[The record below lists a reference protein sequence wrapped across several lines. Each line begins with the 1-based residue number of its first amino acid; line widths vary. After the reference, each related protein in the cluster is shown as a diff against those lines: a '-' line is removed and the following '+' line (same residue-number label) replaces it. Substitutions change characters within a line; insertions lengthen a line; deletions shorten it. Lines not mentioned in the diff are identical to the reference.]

1 MIHYTKEYIG
11 QLLERYMEGTST
23 LEEEDIIADYLKGN
37 DVPEEWLPYQQMFQ
51 EIDNMRPKQRSKRW
65 IGWSIAAAIAIA
77 LVAYVSVL
85 SQQTAQQPAAPL
97 IAKSDS
103 TSMKQEIV
111 IEKAKPDTVQEQPW
125 QVQPA
130 KPQKRSRRKPQPTI
144 NDELKASILM
154 AETKR
159 KQREA
164 ELQLMETEMRLQQE
178 EVQAIMLQMKALGYV
193 AVRHE
198 DGTIYYINENEKD
211 IVYEE

>member
-37 DVPEEWLPYQQMFQ
+37 DVPEEWLSYQQMFQ
-51 EIDNMRPKQRSKRW
+51 EIDDMRPKQHSKRR

-77 LVAYVSVL
+77 LVAYVSIL
-85 SQQTAQQPAAPL
+85 LQQTAQQPAAPL
-97 IAKSDS
+97 IAKTDS
-103 TSMKQEIV
+103 TSMKQETV

-130 KPQKRSRRKPQPTI
+130 KPLKRSRRKPQPTI
-144 NDELKASILM
+144 NDDLKASILM
-154 AETKR
+154 AEAER

-164 ELQLMETEMRLQQE
+164 EQQLMEMEMQLQQE
-178 EVQAIMLQMKALGYV
+178 EMLAIKLQMEALGYV

>member
-1 MIHYTKEYIG
+1 MIRYTKEYIG
-11 QLLERYMEGTST
+11 QLLERYMDGTST

-37 DVPEEWLPYQQMFQ
+37 DVPEEWLSYQQMFQ
-51 EIDNMRPKQRSKRW
+51 EIDDMRPKQHNKRW

-103 TSMKQEIV
+103 TIMKQEIV

>member
-11 QLLERYMEGTST
+11 QLLERYMDGTST

-85 SQQTAQQPAAPL
+85 SQQTAQQPAAHL

-111 IEKAKPDTVQEQPW
+111 IEKAKPDTVQEQSW

>member
-1 MIHYTKEYIG
+1 MIRYTKEYIG

-51 EIDNMRPKQRSKRW
+51 EIDDMRPKQHSKRW
-65 IGWSIAAAIAIA
+65 IGWCIAAAIAIT

-85 SQQTAQQPAAPL
+85 SQQTAQQTVSPL

-103 TSMKQEIV
+103 TSMKQETV
-111 IEKAKPDTVQEQPW
+111 VEKAKPDTVQEQNW
-125 QVQPA
+125 QIQPA
-130 KPQKRSRRKPQPTI
+130 KPLKRSRRKPQPTI
-144 NDELKASILM
+144 NDDLKASVLM
-154 AETKR
+154 AEAKR
-159 KQREA
+159 ERREA
-164 ELQLMETEMRLQQE
+164 EQQLMEMEMRLQQE
-178 EVQAIMLQMKALGYV
+178 EMQAFQLQMEALGYV

-211 IVYEE
+211 IAYEE

>member
-85 SQQTAQQPAAPL
+85 SQQTAQQPAAHL

>member
-11 QLLERYMEGTST
+11 QLLERYMDGTST

-85 SQQTAQQPAAPL
+85 SQQTAQQPAAHL

-211 IVYEE
+211 IAYEE

>member
-11 QLLERYMEGTST
+11 QLLERYMDGTST

-85 SQQTAQQPAAPL
+85 SQQTAQQPAAHL

>member
-11 QLLERYMEGTST
+11 QLLERYMDGTST

-51 EIDNMRPKQRSKRW
+51 EIDDMRPKQHNKRW

-103 TSMKQEIV
+103 TIMKQETIV
-111 IEKAKPDTVQEQPW
+111 EKAKPDTVQEQPW

-178 EVQAIMLQMKALGYV
+178 EVQAIMLQMEALGYV

>member
-1 MIHYTKEYIG
+1 
-11 QLLERYMEGTST
+11 
-23 LEEEDIIADYLKGN
+23 
-37 DVPEEWLPYQQMFQ
+37 
-51 EIDNMRPKQRSKRW
+51 
-65 IGWSIAAAIAIA
+65 
-77 LVAYVSVL
+77 
-85 SQQTAQQPAAPL
+85 
-97 IAKSDS
+97 
-103 TSMKQEIV
+103 MKQEIV

>member
-1 MIHYTKEYIG
+1 MIQYTKEVIEK
-11 QLLERYMEGTST
+11 LLQKYMDGTST
-23 LEEEDIIADYLKGN
+23 LDEEAILAQYFKGDN
-37 DVPEEWLPYQQMFQ
+37 IPQEWLCYQQMFQ
-51 EIDNMRPKQRSKRW
+51 EIDDMRPKQHSKRR

-77 LVAYVSVL
+77 LVAYVSIL
-85 SQQTAQQPAAPL
+85 LQQTAQQPAAPL
-97 IAKSDS
+97 IAKTDS
-103 TSMKQEIV
+103 TSMKQETV

-130 KPQKRSRRKPQPTI
+130 KPLKRSRRKPQPTI
-144 NDELKASILM
+144 NDDLKASILM
-154 AETKR
+154 AEAER

-164 ELQLMETEMRLQQE
+164 EQQLMEMEMQLQQE
-178 EVQAIMLQMKALGYV
+178 EMLAIKLQMEALGYV

>member
-11 QLLERYMEGTST
+11 QLLERYMDGTST

-85 SQQTAQQPAAPL
+85 SQQTAQQPAAHL

-111 IEKAKPDTVQEQPW
+111 IEKAKPDTVQEQPL

>member
-51 EIDNMRPKQRSKRW
+51 EIDDMRPKQRSKRW